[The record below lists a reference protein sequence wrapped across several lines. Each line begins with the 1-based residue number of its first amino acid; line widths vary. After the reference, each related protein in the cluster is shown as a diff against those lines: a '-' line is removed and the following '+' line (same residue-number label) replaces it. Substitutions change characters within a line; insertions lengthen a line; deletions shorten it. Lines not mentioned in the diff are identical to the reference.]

1 MNNEMNKV
9 ILSVRFIAMAVM
21 LLFVVQVTDCEAQ
34 RYATRKLEKET
45 FGQSRRNPGKAGG
58 ESKAAEKAMKKQER
72 REAQRE
78 RDDAKSLKEL
88 RAHHY
93 EIQSEETR
101 ARMEGNS
108 KATAERYKA
117 KRQKQKREQVSPDQR
132 TPERP
137 GNMNARVKAATKD
150 PVGKP
155 ESGKMKAR
163 GKTKDPSKQPELKQ
177 QKNKAKSKLVDPKKQ
192 RRLKQHKIKKY

>member
-21 LLFVVQVTDCEAQ
+21 MLFMVQVTDCDAQ

-45 FGQSRRNPGKAGG
+45 FGQSRRNPGRTGG

-88 RAHHY
+88 RARHY

-108 KATAERYKA
+108 KATSEKYKV
-117 KRQKQKREQVSPDQR
+117 KRQKQRKEQAMPDR
-132 TPERP
+132 GTPERP
-137 GNMNARVKAATKD
+137 GNMKARVKAATKD
-150 PVGKP
+150 PAGKP
-155 ESGKMKAR
+155 ESGKVKAR
-163 GKTKDPSKQPELKQ
+163 GKTKDPSRQPELKQ